1 MGRSVATLV
10 GRYLGRSVAT
20 LVGRNA
26 FWVGVFTEQR
36 GEVGAR
42 GDSRSREVRLKDG
55 GSRSRE
61 KGVEKTDFST
71 EADR

>member
-1 MGRSVATLV
+1 
-10 GRYLGRSVAT
+10 
-20 LVGRNA
+20 
-26 FWVGVFTEQR
+26 VGVFTEQR

-61 KGVEKTDFST
+61 KGVENTDFST
-71 EADR
+71 EQGERSREHGFFNGAGRKE